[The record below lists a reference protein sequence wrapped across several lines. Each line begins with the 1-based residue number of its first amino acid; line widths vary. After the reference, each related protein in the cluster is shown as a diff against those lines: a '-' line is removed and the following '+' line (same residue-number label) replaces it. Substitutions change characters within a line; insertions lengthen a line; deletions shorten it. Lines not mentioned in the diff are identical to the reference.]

1 MGRQAGLAIETHEMQ
16 TRFSLPKTSYMDGTQ
31 LDVTCAA
38 SDETVSHREPN
49 GPWKCSLSALRGA
62 GPKRIPSVGEGG
74 SRHSQLKSCEEEM
87 EKKRA
92 AHVWRVGF
100 CQPCQSL
107 FGKN

>member
-49 GPWKCSLSALRGA
+49 GPWKCSLSALEELGRTVYLVWVREG
-62 GPKRIPSVGEGG
+62 VGT
-74 SRHSQLKSCEEEM
+74 HS
-87 EKKRA
+87 
-92 AHVWRVGF
+92 
-100 CQPCQSL
+100 
-107 FGKN
+107 